1 MHARHTLPGLALV
14 AVLALSACGS
24 SDAAASDDATSGG
37 AAPATTAGEQIT
49 IDDAWVKA
57 ADSGMSAAFGEIENT
72 GDAAIT
78 VVAVTSPASTALELH
93 ETVADAS
100 GAMVMQQKEGG
111 FTIPAGGALT
121 LEPGGNHIMLMDLVD
136 PLRAGDEVT
145 FTLTF
150 SDDST
155 FAFTAPA
162 KDYSGANESYMGDMD
177 MDHCCP
183 ATGPRWP
190 VAADRPGD
198 SSSSV
203 GLSPASARPPRWV
216 PTPSAVVRAPP
227 PTRRRARRCTA
238 PRRWR
243 SSAPTRPAS
252 PPLPRRPTPP
262 WSPSTCTPRPI
273 ATRCAA

>member
-24 SDAAASDDATSGG
+24 SDAAASDDATAGG

-177 MDHCCP
+177 MDH
-183 ATGPRWP
+183 
-190 VAADRPGD
+190 
-198 SSSSV
+198 
-203 GLSPASARPPRWV
+203 
-216 PTPSAVVRAPP
+216 
-227 PTRRRARRCTA
+227 
-238 PRRWR
+238 
-243 SSAPTRPAS
+243 
-252 PPLPRRPTPP
+252 
-262 WSPSTCTPRPI
+262 
-273 ATRCAA
+273 